1 MTASPRE
8 LSPEVNRSSQ
18 DSGDVTQRSA
28 AAGVSRDLACDG
40 VRPAVSAAGEHPTEA
55 SGVSRQLR
63 GLRCGEPSFGTQVG
77 DLAGEVGQPLA
88 PVEPAGLVQRTW
100 HHRGSWSPSSW
111 CLDLAV
117 EVSGELVGL
126 QALEANDFAKIRTV
140 DSGSWLAVHARG
152 RGTAVAMR
160 TAILGLAFDHLGA
173 VAAISSARVDNAPS
187 LAVSRRLGYIEN
199 GVSLTD
205 SPTGVVELQH
215 LRPFGAR
222 SAIVTRSLTTAGSS
236 RGA

>member
-1 MTASPRE
+1 MPPRLHGME
-8 LSPEVNRSSQ
+8 WPLFDLRLSI
-18 DSGDVTQRSA
+18 GDVALRPVTDADLPAIAAMFPDDDEQDPRWEHFAGLSAQRN
-28 AAGVSRDLACDG
+28 RHRL
-40 VRPAVSAAGEHPTEA
+40 
-55 SGVSRQLR
+55 
-63 GLRCGEPSFGTQVG
+63 
-77 DLAGEVGQPLA
+77 
-88 PVEPAGLVQRTW
+88 LVQRTW

-117 EVSGELVGL
+117 EVSGQLVGL
-126 QALEANDFAKIRTV
+126 QALEADDFAKLRTV

-187 LAVSRRLGYIEN
+187 LAVSRRLGYVEN

-215 LRPFGAR
+215 LRLTRESWAAHPVKVTGLDACLAWFGV
-222 SAIVTRSLTTAGSS
+222 SD
-236 RGA
+236 